1 MLYRFKECYSRK
13 RINHG
18 AQDLILYKGVSW
30 SKTQIDLQK
39 DRLHFSRSIDFNRGM
54 VETEMFRTNDERDR
68 QYDELGLGGDE
79 LDHCQA
85 RDQLFLDRSE
95 QLYKSLSY
103 ISCWSY
109 SREIAL
115 EFAPPGDRAILA
127 IPDRELIDCL
137 LQCFNRWNNLQP
149 GEHQMTNEDGRL
161 RHDWHPES
169 VRYAF
174 GQMAYPDRSA
184 CRSSTPFRLGR
195 AMRLPGGSS
204 DLNQEEEREWRIA
217 LDLSEIASSIKI
229 DAMVEAELMPSRL
242 ALMAKSLE
250 TSDCEPMISLNGRNG
265 LWLNDLRLRDASNF
279 SYHALDA

>member
-13 RINHG
+13 GINHG
-18 AQDLILYKGVSW
+18 AEDLMLYKGVPW
-30 SKTQIDLQK
+30 SKTQIDLQMN
-39 DRLHFSRSIDFNRGM
+39 RLHFSRAIDFNRGM
-54 VETEMFRTNDERDR
+54 VETEMFRTNDERDHE
-68 QYDELGLGGDE
+68 YDVLGLGGDE
-79 LDHCQA
+79 LDHYQV
-85 RDQLFLDRSE
+85 RDQLFFDRSD
-95 QLYKSLSY
+95 QLCKSLSY
-103 ISCWSY
+103 INCWSY
-109 SREIAL
+109 SKEIAL
-115 EFAPPGDRAILA
+115 EFAPRGDRAILV

-137 LQCFNRWNNLQP
+137 LQCFSRWNNLQL
-149 GEHQMTNEDGRL
+149 GEHQMTNEDGSL

-217 LDLSEIASSIKI
+217 LDLSEMPSSIKI
-229 DAMVEAELMPSRL
+229 DAMLEAELMPSRL

-250 TSDCEPMISLNGRNG
+250 MSDCEPMISLNGRNG
-265 LWLNDLRLRDASNF
+265 LWLNDFRLRDASNF

>member
-1 MLYRFKECYSRK
+1 M
-13 RINHG
+13 
-18 AQDLILYKGVSW
+18 LYKGVSW

-39 DRLHFSRSIDFNRGM
+39 NRLHFSRSIDFNRGM

-68 QYDELGLGGDE
+68 EYDELGLGGDE
-79 LDHCQA
+79 LDQCQA
-85 RDQLFLDRSE
+85 RDLLFFDRSE
-95 QLYKSLSY
+95 QFYKSLSY
-103 ISCWSY
+103 INCWSY

-115 EFAPPGDRAILA
+115 EFAPPGDRAILV

-149 GEHQMTNEDGRL
+149 GEHQMTNEDGGL

-174 GQMAYPDRSA
+174 GQMAYLDRSA

-217 LDLSEIASSIKI
+217 LDLSEIPSSIKI

-250 TSDCEPMISLNGRNG
+250 MSDCDPMISLNGRNG